1 MVIGANPA
9 SNHPRLITQLVKLRE
24 RGGRV
29 VIVNPLRETGL
40 DRFKV
45 PSMPRSLLFGSQV
58 NDIYVQPR
66 IGGDVAFLKAIV
78 KILIEE
84 DNIDRKFVA
93 DHTTGFEELR
103 SQLGHES
110 LEALTRNAGAERDLV
125 VQVARMYGSS
135 RNAIL
140 MWAMGIT
147 IMSTESITCWPL
159 QISLWHV
166 AWSAVHT
173 PVSCR
178 FAATRTFRGSV
189 LSDLHRN

>member
-1 MVIGANPA
+1 MSIGSGTATVTLDDLDHADFAMVIGANPA

-58 NDIYVQPR
+58 NDVYVQPR

-84 DNIDRKFVA
+84 
-93 DHTTGFEELR
+93 E
-103 SQLGHES
+103 Q
-110 LEALTRNAGAERDLV
+110 
-125 VQVARMYGSS
+125 
-135 RNAIL
+135 
-140 MWAMGIT
+140 
-147 IMSTESITCWPL
+147 
-159 QISLWHV
+159 
-166 AWSAVHT
+166 
-173 PVSCR
+173 
-178 FAATRTFRGSV
+178 
-189 LSDLHRN
+189 HR